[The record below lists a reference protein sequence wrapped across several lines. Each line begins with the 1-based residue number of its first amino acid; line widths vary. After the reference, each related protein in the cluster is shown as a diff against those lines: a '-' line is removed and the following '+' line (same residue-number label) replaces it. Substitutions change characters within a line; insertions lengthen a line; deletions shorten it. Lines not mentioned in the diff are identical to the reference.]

1 MASEDRSDTSTKA
14 ARAAS
19 EDFRQ
24 LLASG
29 EASGVSRAI
38 GAGFASARDCLAR
51 LLIRVGAT
59 PDRLTVTGFVMT
71 IGAGYCLA
79 RGASQQLPYFS
90 TGAGPVGW
98 WPLWAAG
105 FLILA
110 SAFDMLDGAV
120 ARLGNMSSRFGA
132 ILDSV
137 VDRFSDIAI
146 FLGCALHFAWHG
158 NLTYQLL
165 AMLALCNAVLISYV
179 KARAENIVP
188 DCSAGYWLRGE
199 RVAAMLI
206 ACLCGHVPAVLWQQ
220 ATLPVLTVW
229 RRLTYAQQAA
239 TALATGRPAPPRGPV
254 SGWRGCFSFGGIR
267 ADRSPT
273 TSSPA

>member
-14 ARAAS
+14 APPGAS
-19 EDFRQ
+19 EDFCQ
-24 LLASG
+24 LRASG
-29 EASGVSRAI
+29 EAGGVSRAI
-38 GAGFASARDCLAR
+38 GSGFASARDSLAR
-51 LLIRVGAT
+51 LLIGIGAT
-59 PDRLTVTGFVMT
+59 PNRLTVAGFFMT

-137 VDRFSDIAI
+137 VDRFSD
-146 FLGCALHFAWHG
+146 
-158 NLTYQLL
+158 
-165 AMLALCNAVLISYV
+165 M
-179 KARAENIVP
+179 
-188 DCSAGYWLRGE
+188 
-199 RVAAMLI
+199 
-206 ACLCGHVPAVLWQQ
+206 
-220 ATLPVLTVW
+220 AT
-229 RRLTYAQQAA
+229 
-239 TALATGRPAPPRGPV
+239 
-254 SGWRGCFSFGGIR
+254 
-267 ADRSPT
+267 
-273 TSSPA
+273 